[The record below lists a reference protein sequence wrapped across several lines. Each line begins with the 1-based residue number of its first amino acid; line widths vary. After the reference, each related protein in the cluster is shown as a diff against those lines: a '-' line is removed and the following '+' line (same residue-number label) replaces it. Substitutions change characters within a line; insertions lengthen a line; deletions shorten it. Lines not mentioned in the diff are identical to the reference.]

1 MTIRELF
8 TAMPQYA
15 NASAIQG
22 IEKTIQFKLTG
33 QDAGNYYLTIQNG
46 EATVDEGEAEKP
58 DATIDSPSD
67 LWIKVATGKENGA
80 VAFMKGK
87 FKATG
92 DLSLLMSMQNWV
104 NIPS

>member
-22 IEKTIQFKLTG
+22 IEKTIQFKVTG
-33 QDAGNYYLTIQNG
+33 KDAGNYYLTIQNG
-46 EATVDEGEAEKP
+46 EATVDEGEADNP
-58 DATIDSPSD
+58 DATINTPSD
-67 LWIKVATGKENGA
+67 VWLNIATGKQNGA
-80 VAFMKGK
+80 VAFMMGK

-92 DLSLLMSMQNWV
+92 DPSLLISMQNWF